1 MTFGTVTRANIDQIP
16 FGETRHYVQRVLY
29 YYEKYT
35 KLYAEQWKDRLSA

>member
-1 MTFGTVTRANIDQIP
+1 MAFGTEQRANISDIP

-35 KLYAEQWKDRLSA
+35 KLYTEQWNG